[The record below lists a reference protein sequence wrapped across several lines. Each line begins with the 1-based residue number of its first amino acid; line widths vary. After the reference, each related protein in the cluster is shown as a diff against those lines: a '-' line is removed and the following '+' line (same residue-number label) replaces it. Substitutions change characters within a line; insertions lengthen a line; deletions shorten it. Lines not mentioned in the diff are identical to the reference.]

1 MSEDWIHRLKSPR
14 ERDFALFLGT
24 QMVERIGYQRWEEY
38 QIEQQAQL
46 MAIFDDFSFFLENQN
61 PPRPNLA
68 AELEARRLLV
78 VQLRIQFVDFVT
90 EVFNL
95 TAGNLQNQNPN
106 GQNNN

>member
-1 MSEDWIHRLKSPR
+1 MSEELLHRLKTPR
-14 ERDFALFLGT
+14 ERDFALFLAT
-24 QMVERIGYQRWEEY
+24 QMVQRIGYQRWEEY

-46 MAIFDDFSFFLENQN
+46 MCIFDDFTFFLESQN
-61 PPRPNLA
+61 PPRPNLD

-78 VQLRIQFVDFVT
+78 IQLRIQFADFVT

-95 TAGNLQNQNPN
+95 TFGQLQNQNPD